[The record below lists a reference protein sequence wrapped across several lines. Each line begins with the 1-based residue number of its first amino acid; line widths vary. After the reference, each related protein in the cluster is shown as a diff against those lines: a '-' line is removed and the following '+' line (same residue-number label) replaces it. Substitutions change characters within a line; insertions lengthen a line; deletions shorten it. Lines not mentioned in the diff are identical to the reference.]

1 MTTSD
6 ELRVADLALGYSE
19 RDIITN
25 LDLQIAP
32 GKISV
37 IVGANA
43 CGKSTLLKSM
53 SRLIIPREGK
63 VIVDGKEVHRTPA
76 KELAPTLGLL
86 PQSPIAPKGI
96 TVVDLVGRGRN
107 PHQTMFHRWNKNDDA
122 AVAAALSATNSL
134 ELADREVDEL
144 SGSQRQRVWI
154 ATALV
159 QETDILLLDEPTT
172 YLDVAHQVEI
182 LDLLSDLN
190 ERQGTTVVMVLHDLN
205 LPARYAD
212 NLIAIKD
219 GQVYA
224 AGTVEEVF
232 TTEMIRDVF
241 GMANHILPDPV
252 SGAPMMSQIGRRRIG
267 NYEI

>member
-1 MTTSD
+1 MIF
-6 ELRVADLALGYSE
+6 RVADLTLGYSE

-53 SRLIIPREGK
+53 SRLITPREGK
-63 VIVDGKEVHRTPA
+63 VILDGKEVHRTPA
-76 KELAPTLGLL
+76 KELARTLGLL
-86 PQSPIAPKGI
+86 PQSPIAPEGI

-144 SGSQRQRVWI
+144 SGGQRQRVWI
-154 ATALV
+154 AMALA

-205 LPARYAD
+205 LAARYAD

-252 SGAPMMSQIGRRRIG
+252 SGAPMMSPIGRRRIG